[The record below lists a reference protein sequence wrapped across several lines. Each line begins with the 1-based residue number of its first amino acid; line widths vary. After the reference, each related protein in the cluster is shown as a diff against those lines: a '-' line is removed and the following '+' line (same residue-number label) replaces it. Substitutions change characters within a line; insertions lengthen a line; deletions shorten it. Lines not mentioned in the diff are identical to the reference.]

1 MRKSLLKLIVLL
13 FIGGTG
19 AYAQT
24 TVTGRITSAADG
36 AGVPGASVL
45 VKGTTNGTTA
55 NVDGKFSITLND
67 PANSVLVFSFIGYA
81 TQEIAVQNQSSI
93 NVTLQEDFKELNE
106 VVVTALG
113 VAREQK
119 TLVYSAQT
127 VKPTQLTEVQDPN
140 NVLNSLTGKVA
151 NINITQGSGGPGSG
165 LRVVLRGNR
174 SISNNN
180 NALIVVDGVPIT
192 NGLLATNNGTQ
203 QNSAG
208 NDFGSVQ
215 NSDGASN
222 INPDDIESMTVLRG
236 ASAAA
241 LYGSQAG
248 NGVILITTKK
258 GNTGGG
264 VSVNINSGITF
275 DKAFALPKFQNSY
288 GQGINGA
295 LDATQGAS
303 WGAKMDGQSY
313 TNHLG
318 EQRTYSAQPD
328 NVKDFFR
335 TGVALNNS
343 IGIMTGT
350 DKAQTYLSYTNNSV
364 QGIVPKNDLMR
375 HTFNLRMSNQISK
388 KLSSDAKI
396 TYINQQID
404 NRPRTGEEN
413 APVIDIYQ
421 IPRNV
426 SLNDA
431 KQYEVYDAANVPLP
445 AAWPST
451 ASSIYQNPYWMIN
464 RTAINEHRDRFMG
477 FVSLKYDIT
486 DWLSIQGRGNLDR
499 YIDKGEQIYSHK
511 TLLWAQQQGGY
522 YQTSNTV
529 ITQKWFDV
537 ILSGNNKLS
546 DDLKLDYRAG
556 AIMQRIDNT
565 VDYNIADGLNVTNK
579 FALAYAT
586 NPAFANAALIPYY
599 VSQETHSVFGQANL
613 GYKEVLFLEATIR
626 NDWDSRLATP
636 YTITYPSVG
645 LSGIISDMT
654 TLPSAISFLKLSSS
668 YAVVGNGGVPQSRFN
683 FYTYTTGA
691 GGGLMFQNKTLAL
704 PGLKPELVKNLEF
717 TVDARFLN
725 DRLGL
730 NLTYYKSNSTN
741 QLLAVPMPPASG
753 YQSKYINAGNIQNTG
768 IEGVLTASP
777 VRNPGG
783 LIWDVAFNFGINR
796 NKVIKLSD
804 DVKTMYLTGGNSFG
818 RSATPQVTEGGRFGD
833 LIGYKWMRDAN
844 GNFVV
849 KNTGDED
856 DGTPVQSTSQEYLG
870 NVMPKA
876 TLGLTNTFEYKR
888 FTLRIL
894 ADGRLGGVIVS
905 GTEMNLAASGIT
917 EETAKYREGGLDL
930 HGVDSEGNAVNK
942 TTDAQH
948 FWKAAS
954 GQRYGVAEF
963 FAYNATNF
971 RVRELSVGYNIPLPA
986 DFPLKT
992 MRFSFVARNLF
1003 WLYRGESLLD
1013 IPGLGK
1019 RKMQFD
1025 PEMALGNG
1033 NYQGIQYAT
1042 LPSTRSIGFNLKL
1055 GF

>member
-13 FIGGTG
+13 FISGTG

-24 TVTGRITSAADG
+24 TVKGRITSASDG
-36 AGVPGASVL
+36 SGVPGASVL
-45 VKGTTNGTTA
+45 VKGTANGTTA
-55 NVDGKFSITLND
+55 DSEGNFSVTVND
-67 PANSVLVFSFIGYA
+67 PANSTLVFSFIGYA
-81 TQEIAVQNQSSI
+81 SQEIAIQNQSTI
-93 NVTLQEDFKELNE
+93 NVTLQEDFRELNE

-151 NINITQGSGGPGSG
+151 NLNISQGSGGPGSG
-165 LRVVLRGNR
+165 VRAVLRGSR

-180 NALIVVDGVPIT
+180 NALIVMDGVPIL

-215 NSDGASN
+215 GSDGASN
-222 INPDDIESMTVLRG
+222 INPDDIESMTILRG

-258 GNTGGG
+258 GKSDGG
-264 VSVNINSGITF
+264 VSVNINSGVTF
-275 DKAFALPKFQNSY
+275 EKAFALPKFQNSY
-288 GQGINGA
+288 GQGLGGV
-295 LDATQGAS
+295 LDASKGAS
-303 WGAKMDGQSY
+303 WGARMEGQTY

-318 EQRTYSAQPD
+318 ETRTYSAEPD

-350 DKAQTYLSYTNNSV
+350 EKAQTYLSYTNNKV
-364 QGIVPKNDLMR
+364 QGITPRNDLMR

-396 TYINQQID
+396 SYINQQID

-413 APVIDIYQ
+413 APVIDAYEM
-421 IPRNV
+421 PRNV
-426 SLNDA
+426 SNVDA
-431 KQYEVYDAANVPLP
+431 KRYQTFDAAGTPVATP
-445 AAWPST
+445 WPST
-451 ASSIYQNPYWMIN
+451 LSSIYQNPYWMIN

-477 FVSLKYDIT
+477 FASLKYDIT

-499 YIDKGEQIYSHK
+499 YIDKGEQAYSQG
-511 TLLWAQQQGGY
+511 TLLWAQQPGGY
-522 YQTSNTV
+522 YSTTSTV
-529 ITQKWFDV
+529 ISQKWFDLM
-537 ILSGNNKLS
+537 LSGKNDLS
-546 DDLKLDYRAG
+546 DNLKLDYRVG
-556 AIMQRIDNT
+556 AILQRIDNT
-565 VDYNIADGLNVTNK
+565 VDYSIADGLNVTNE
-579 FALAYAT
+579 FNLIYAS
-586 NPAFANAALIPYY
+586 NPAFSNAALTPSY

-626 NDWDSRLATP
+626 NDWDSRLASP

-654 TLPSAISFLKLSSS
+654 TLPSAISFLKLSAN
-668 YAVVGNGGVPQSRFN
+668 YAVVGNGGVPQARNN

-691 GGGLMFQNKTLAL
+691 GGGLMVQNRTLAI

-717 TVDARFLN
+717 TVDSRFLN

-741 QLLAVPMPPASG
+741 QLLSVPLPPGTG
-753 YQSKYINAGNIQNTG
+753 YQNKYINAGNIQNTG
-768 IEGVLTASP
+768 IEAVLTAAP
-777 VRNPGG
+777 IRNVNG
-783 LIWDVAFNFGINR
+783 LKWDIAFNLGMNR
-796 NKVIKLSD
+796 NKIKELNEN
-804 DVKTMYLTGGNSFG
+804 VKTIYLTGGNGFG
-818 RSATPQVTEGGRFGD
+818 RSATPEVTEGGSFGD
-833 LIGYKWMRDAN
+833 LIGYKWKRDAN

-849 KNTGDED
+849 KD
-856 DGTPVQSTSQEYLG
+856 DGTPITSDAQENLG
-870 NVMPKA
+870 NVLPKA

-888 FTLRIL
+888 FSLRIL
-894 ADGRLGGVIVS
+894 TDGRIGGVIVS
-905 GTEMNLAASGIT
+905 GTEMNLAFSGIT
-917 EETAKYREGGLDL
+917 EETAKFREGGLNL
-930 HGVDSEGNAVNK
+930 HGVNAEGVAVNK
-942 TTDAQH
+942 DITAQQ
-948 FWKAAS
+948 FWTSAS
-954 GQRYGVAEF
+954 GQRYGIAEF

-971 RVRELSVGYNIPLPA
+971 RVRELSLGYSIPLPEG
-986 DFPLKT
+986 FPLKT
-992 MRFSFVARNLF
+992 ARFSLVARNLF

-1013 IPGLGK
+1013 VPGLGK

-1025 PEMALGNG
+1025 PEMSLGNG